1 MAGKP
6 TIDRRLDSDSGRE
19 SQEAGRGQRTTV
31 APTSASPCGR
41 EAPMHML
48 RIVQHRKKKEKFRL
62 IYGHFEKFK
71 LLYKKRKVQTHIWQ
85 KKSLDS
91 YLVHLIKFR
100 LFYDINPYYYLKL
113 IFKIY
118 GELESANKLL

>member
-41 EAPMHML
+41 EAAVHML
-48 RIVQHRKKKEKFRL
+48 GIIHVSSIVHVSSGTLFWKKK
-62 IYGHFEKFK
+62 
-71 LLYKKRKVQTHIWQ
+71 V
-85 KKSLDS
+85 
-91 YLVHLIKFR
+91 
-100 LFYDINPYYYLKL
+100 
-113 IFKIY
+113 
-118 GELESANKLL
+118 